1 MNRPQYILLPVSPL
15 FIAITLVSAF
25 LLNLLPW
32 GDLYG
37 VPDFVALTLIFWSVH
52 QPRKVGIGLAFLM
65 GLLMDVHNASL
76 LGENALAYTLLS
88 YVATMI
94 HRRVLWL
101 PVLTQAIH
109 DADEGVR
116 IRAWRVAGQ
125 LGRTDLAES
134 ARAVL
139 LPAVSAAADE
149 HATIIVSAPGKGASP
164 AWTDRRAAA
173 WALTLWGMGHN
184 DLVRAALIQPVAGQ
198 ALPPQ
203 DAHRLALMAAP
214 LDGGRDQVRAMAQ
227 PAEADPVIKRRMMRM
242 VAWVGDVQVLPWL
255 IHHMAHDKW

>member
-88 YVATMI
+88 YFAIMI
-94 HRRVLWL
+94 HRRMLWFR
-101 PVLTQAIH
+101 PVTQALH
-109 DADEGVR
+109 
-116 IRAWRVAGQ
+116 
-125 LGRTDLAES
+125 
-134 ARAVL
+134 VL
-139 LPAVSAAADE
+139 PLLLLMQVVQMLIQALVSGKFPGWYYFASSLVSAALWPL
-149 HATIIVSAPGKGASP
+149 ATWMLLAPQ
-164 AWTDRRAAA
+164 RRAV
-173 WALTLWGMGHN
+173 
-184 DLVRAALIQPVAGQ
+184 D
-198 ALPPQ
+198 
-203 DAHRLALMAAP
+203 
-214 LDGGRDQVRAMAQ
+214 RDETR
-227 PAEADPVIKRRMMRM
+227 PI
-242 VAWVGDVQVLPWL
+242 
-255 IHHMAHDKW
+255 

>member
-88 YVATMI
+88 YFAIMI
-94 HRRVLWL
+94 HRRMLWFR
-101 PVLTQAIH
+101 PITQALH
-109 DADEGVR
+109 
-116 IRAWRVAGQ
+116 
-125 LGRTDLAES
+125 
-134 ARAVL
+134 VL
-139 LPAVSAAADE
+139 PLLLLMQVVQMLIQALVSGKFPGWYYFASSLVSAALWPL
-149 HATIIVSAPGKGASP
+149 ATWMLLAPQ
-164 AWTDRRAAA
+164 RRAV
-173 WALTLWGMGHN
+173 
-184 DLVRAALIQPVAGQ
+184 D
-198 ALPPQ
+198 
-203 DAHRLALMAAP
+203 
-214 LDGGRDQVRAMAQ
+214 RDETR
-227 PAEADPVIKRRMMRM
+227 PI
-242 VAWVGDVQVLPWL
+242 
-255 IHHMAHDKW
+255 